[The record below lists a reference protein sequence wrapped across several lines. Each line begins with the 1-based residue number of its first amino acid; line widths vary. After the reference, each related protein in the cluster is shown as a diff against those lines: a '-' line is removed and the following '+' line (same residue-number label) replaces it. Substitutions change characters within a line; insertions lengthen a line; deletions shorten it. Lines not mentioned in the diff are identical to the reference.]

1 MARSKLFSIR
11 RRSKPGAPPGT
22 LISPLEASQ
31 PVLDCLAYSES
42 AFVEKTGTDVA
53 TARKLR
59 SEHPVTWVNL
69 TGLADTSALV
79 HVAGLFGL
87 HQLALEDVLNVHQRP
102 KVEEFDDHLF
112 IVVRMIA
119 NAETGET
126 EQVSIFLGKDYVLSV
141 QERSGDCFDAV
152 RERIRKGK
160 GLIRG
165 RGPDYL
171 CYTLIDAV
179 VDAYFPVLEHV
190 GERIEA
196 LETEVIRRAE
206 PGTIESVH
214 DMKRTLLA
222 LRRTVWPHR
231 EMLNALVRAEHDL
244 LRHDSQVYLRDCYDH
259 TIQLMDILESYRE
272 TASALVDVY
281 ISSVSAKLNEI
292 MKVLTIIATVFMPLG
307 FIASLYGMNFDR
319 TVSAWN
325 MPELGWRFGYLFSLG
340 LMAGCVGFL
349 LYYFRRRGWM
359 TRSRHSDRAVS
370 RTGSPPDSR

>member
-31 PVLDCLAYSES
+31 PVLDCLAYSE
-42 AFVEKTGTDVA
+42 AGFVEKTATDVA
-53 TARKLR
+53 SARKLR
-59 SEHPVTWVNL
+59 SEYPVTWVNL

-79 HVAGLFGL
+79 RVAELFGL

-119 NAETGET
+119 DADTGET

-141 QERSGDCFDAV
+141 QERRGDCFDAV

-196 LETEVIRRAE
+196 LESEVIRRAE
-206 PGTIESVH
+206 PSSIESVH
-214 DMKRTLLA
+214 DMKRALLA

-231 EMLNALVRAEHDL
+231 EMLNALTRAEHDL

-292 MKVLTIIATVFMPLG
+292 MKVLTVIATVFMPLG

-319 TVSAWN
+319 TASAWN

-340 LMAGCVGFL
+340 LMAVCVAFL
-349 LYYFRRRGWM
+349 LYYFRRRGWV
-359 TRSRHSDRAVS
+359 TGSWRSDRDVS
-370 RTGSPPDSR
+370 RTGSPTDSR